1 MHRQGSLARAEL
13 RALIRHGFARLTG
26 SFGPGTYPR
35 PSCHK
40 VRPGGKFSRSHQA
53 GAALVVPE
61 FRSTIP
67 STAPAPDQMQT
78 PEATVF
84 SLFKKNPTKK
94 LEQQHAKLLEQAMQ
108 AQRNGDIR
116 TYSKLTA
123 EAEEVFEQIERLS
136 SSEA

>member
-1 MHRQGSLARAEL
+1 M
-13 RALIRHGFARLTG
+13 
-26 SFGPGTYPR
+26 
-35 PSCHK
+35 
-40 VRPGGKFSRSHQA
+40 
-53 GAALVVPE
+53 
-61 FRSTIP
+61 
-67 STAPAPDQMQT
+67 
-78 PEATVF
+78 F